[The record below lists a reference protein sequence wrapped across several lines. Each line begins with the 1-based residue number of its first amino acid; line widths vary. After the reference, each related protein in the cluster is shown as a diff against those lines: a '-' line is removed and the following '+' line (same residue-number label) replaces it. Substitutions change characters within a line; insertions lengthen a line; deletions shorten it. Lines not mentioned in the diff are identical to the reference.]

1 MGFTTQDD
9 KLYLFAF
16 VHFLPGKYNTWQGAY
31 DELAKY
37 VWAEEPTTETYY
49 FGIPCDF
56 ADDVENTPLMFAFE
70 VYDKRDSL
78 YHVHFTSPTMQTTFI
93 PVALPNM
100 TTGFDL
106 QHYARVGGF
115 LDRPGDGRAC
125 GFMYDVKIK
134 CTSVEARDR
143 VAARL
148 TALAPAIEAAVPTQ
162 DGGILTWVAFASQ
175 DVDTDTRLLIRFR
188 DKAAFHAY
196 TRLPAVLD
204 FWAAGKEEDV
214 DKMEQWGYVENGKG
228 WLHR

>member
-78 YHVHFTSPTMQTTFI
+78 YHVHFTSPTMQTKFI

-134 CTSVEARDR
+134 CTSAEARDR

-148 TALAPAIEAAVPTQ
+148 TALAPAIEAAAPTQ

-175 DVDTDTRLLIRFR
+175 DVDTDARLLMRFR

-196 TRLPAVLD
+196 TKLPAVLD

-214 DKMEQWGYVENGKG
+214 DKMEQRGYVENGKG
-228 WLHR
+228 WLRR